1 MVEILCPHCEGE
13 IEVNDDAL
21 GVFECPLCNDEF
33 EWNVEEDQSLM
44 TAQEAHQ
51 KMVDSVIQSNNPNGL
66 YKMHPVTKVA
76 EGAFLGVATV
86 VNVIL
91 VVIVGIFVLFFVILV
106 LTSLLSGGST
116 NGGFFA

>member
-1 MVEILCPHCEGE
+1 MVEILCPHCEGD

-21 GVFECPLCNDEF
+21 GVFECPLCNGEF
-33 EWNVEEDQSLM
+33 EWNVEEDESLM

-51 KMVDSVIQSNNPNGL
+51 KMVGSVIQSNNPHGL
-66 YKMHPVTKVA
+66 YKMHPVEKVA

-91 VVIVGIFVLFFVILV
+91 GVIVGIFVLFFVILV